1 MFTVQNKMQSVSLNK
16 RQSIQLCDEI
26 GKMLATELDSAAIQ
40 TKVRRVIADY
50 TKANMIED
58 APEDLMR
65 KISWSV
71 KVEFKK

>member
-1 MFTVQNKMQSVSLNK
+1 MQSVSLNK